1 MIVYDLLCN
10 QGHDFEGWF
19 DDARDYEKQLGGG
32 ILQCPVCGSAEV
44 RKVPSASRLNLKRP
58 DANQQEGKRR
68 QKLLQMVQEHVKR
81 NYEDVGSR
89 FAEEARKMHYGERER
104 RNIRGAASWAEFKEL
119 RREGIEAMPLP
130 LHSPSKEKLN

>member
-19 DDARDYEKQLGGG
+19 DDARDYEKQLGSG

-58 DANQQEGKRR
+58 DANQQEGRRR

-130 LHSPSKEKLN
+130 LHSPSKDKLN